1 MAETGR
7 KTGMERDIKRN
18 GSETGIFFTPT
29 IHGSHKFNSLPD
41 TSKNLER
48 DFFLGSPKGSA
59 YHGIVSWYSWKAS
72 WSLSELQKMI
82 SNFLPASFSVL

>member
-1 MAETGR
+1 MEWMGMAETGR

-18 GSETGIFFTPT
+18 GSETGIFYAYY
-29 IHGSHKFNSLPD
+29 SHKFNSLPD

-59 YHGIVSWYSWKAS
+59 YHGIDS
-72 WSLSELQKMI
+72 
-82 SNFLPASFSVL
+82 